1 MGVGDPAGM
10 ANAHCIASGMGGM
23 RTAGDLVGRMQISR
37 GMKIKEAK
45 EYVAN
50 KLKVSVADLTDP
62 IIMNEVRDDLDIGM
76 VSTSLFPG
84 SAKGIE
90 AKFRIAELLDI
101 EINCVNKFRDKIA
114 GALKA

>member
-1 MGVGDPAGM
+1 VGVGDPAGM

-50 KLKVSVADLTDP
+50 KLKVSVFDLVDP
-62 IIMNEVRDDLDIGM
+62 VTMNELRDDLDIGM

-84 SAKGIE
+84 SAKAIE

-101 EINCVNKFRDKIA
+101 EINCVNKFKDKI
-114 GALKA
+114 GGSLKV

>member
-10 ANAHCIASGMGGM
+10 ANAHCVASGMGGM

-37 GMKIKEAK
+37 GMRIREAK
-45 EYVAN
+45 EYVAS
-50 KLKVSVADLTDP
+50 KLKVSVSDLVDP
-62 IIMNEVRDDLDIGM
+62 VVMNEVRDDLDIGM

-90 AKFRIAELLDI
+90 AKFRIAKLLDM
-101 EINCVNKFRDKIA
+101 EINCVNRFRDKI
-114 GALKA
+114 GGILKA